1 LLELSLPFF
10 FVCLMDSGLRDIY
23 EIEVFSLRRFRII
36 FFMTIETFTNCDID
50 FFDLDDYIS

>member
-1 LLELSLPFF
+1 MLELSLPFF